1 MNQVDEVENLGLYEE
16 DPNAAMVGVIEHSAS
31 IVVDKNKNSRTKH
44 SKKDGADSP
53 SLGSAGSFEE
63 PVRAQ

>member
-16 DPNAAMVGVIEHSAS
+16 DPNAAMVGVIEHAAS
-31 IVVDKNKNSRTKH
+31 IGVDKNKNSRTKL
-44 SKKDGADSP
+44 SKKDGVDSP

-63 PVRAQ
+63 PVRTQ